1 MRCLTCTG
9 TWTGNRSVSSSSSSS
24 LWLQL
29 AAFSQHTSFP
39 NIACEHFPFAVKQHP
54 TRNTGRCVS
63 WSHRLVFIRLY
74 MLWKASQQPCRSL
87 SIDHTHTQQTQT
99 QQTQTQQSST
109 SATASPSWSVYIMQN
124 KQQAVVQINV
134 ARSAPDY
141 TKPLDCF
148 LFFVVIR
155 KHPPASSSY
164 LKLKCS
170 CYKSVWLL

>member
-1 MRCLTCTG
+1 MRCLTCTAG

-63 WSHRLVFIRLY
+63 WSHRSVFIRLY
-74 MLWKASQQPCRSL
+74 MLWKASQQPYRSL
-87 SIDHTHTQQTQT
+87 SIDHTHTHTQQAQT

-148 LFFVVIR
+148 LFLLLSVNIR
-155 KHPPASSSY
+155 LHPHPI
-164 LKLKCS
+164 
-170 CYKSVWLL
+170 